1 MVRIPNKGSARYLAR
16 KYNKNETYIRENFL
30 VLDIFFEALNY
41 EAIEQKKAYDLAGLL
56 GDIGGQ
62 MGLFIGASILTI
74 LEILDYIYEVIRDRV
89 SRVLRRSKPPLKK
102 PSGSIATLGLEE
114 LKDQSPCETLG
125 RHVEGTYNAGIL
137 PNHHHRHHYPHQG
150 VFEDF
155 AC

>member
-1 MVRIPNKGSARYLAR
+1 M
-16 KYNKNETYIRENFL
+16 
-30 VLDIFFEALNY
+30 
-41 EAIEQKKAYDLAGLL
+41 
-56 GDIGGQ
+56 
-62 MGLFIGASILTI
+62 
-74 LEILDYIYEVIRDRV
+74 IRDRV

-114 LKDQSPCETLG
+114 LKDQVPHGVGCEGRDLGRVSPAPWGRDVAPQGQAGKLWDGYRGRAGGQEGTPLMLPSLQSPCETLG
-125 RHVEGTYNAGIL
+125 RHVEGAYNAGIL

>member
-1 MVRIPNKGSARYLAR
+1 MQ
-16 KYNKNETYIRENFL
+16 T
-30 VLDIFFEALNY
+30 
-41 EAIEQKKAYDLAGLL
+41 GLL
-56 GDIGGQ
+56 PQGPNSLSGTLK
-62 MGLFIGASILTI
+62 GLTPFCPQ
-74 LEILDYIYEVIRDRV
+74 VICDRV